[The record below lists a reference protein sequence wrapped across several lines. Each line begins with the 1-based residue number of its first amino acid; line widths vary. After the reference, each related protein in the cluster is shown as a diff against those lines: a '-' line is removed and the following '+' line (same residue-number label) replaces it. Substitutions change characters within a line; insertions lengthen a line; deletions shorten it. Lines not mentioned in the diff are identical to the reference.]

1 MNKNKIKEYIEN
13 QFIEDYE
20 EIYKFM
26 IDINESLENMKFD
39 KYLSY
44 NEFCLDVE
52 NSIMESFNNYNEILT
67 TKLIVES
74 LNNMIKYKIMKD
86 ENYENKIRNYFDKDE
101 NENII
106 NDINN
111 LKLKIINN
119 NIKSL

>member
-119 NIKSL
+119 NIK